1 MEDNI
6 SEQGLKTRLLWLERA
21 ATLYDQYDY
30 AYRHGMCRGESECG
44 MCYFMRKVAL
54 EEPEVI
60 KLIDTETEDGGA
72 DLAWGVLTSKTLQQ
86 LIPNFNSQYLGGR
99 ADVYWWPTYDHASR
113 QLAFKK
119 LIDEYKAKL
128 EAL

>member
-60 KLIDTETEDGGA
+60 KLIDTENRRRWRRSGMGRTDVENTPATDTEF
-72 DLAWGVLTSKTLQQ
+72 Q
-86 LIPNFNSQYLGGR
+86 
-99 ADVYWWPTYDHASR
+99 
-113 QLAFKK
+113 
-119 LIDEYKAKL
+119 
-128 EAL
+128 

>member
-6 SEQGLKTRLLWLERA
+6 SERGLKVRLQWLERA
-21 ATLYDQYDY
+21 ADLYDQYVLERKSANIY
-30 AYRHGMCRGESECG
+30 SGCGYGMCH
-44 MCYFMRKVAL
+44 FMRRAAQ
-54 EEPEVI
+54 EEPEVA
-60 KLIDTETEDGGA
+60 KLIDIETEDGGV
-72 DLAWGVLTSKTLQQ
+72 DLLWNVLRSETLQQ

-99 ADVYWWPTYDHASR
+99 GSTYWWPTDDYASR
-113 QLAFKK
+113 QAAFKK